1 MIFFIP
7 DLTLQLWRLLT
18 TQKPPQNTLQ
28 LLFVTK
34 VAKKMHVVDRRSIVA
49 RFYLKE
55 KGEIFWKM
63 FDQFLFF
70 SCLVYRQNLP
80 SRSVTKMQNWF
91 LSASIILSRFN
102 VFFFLILSCSCCRYF
117 PNFVHIFL
125 FFFTVIFWVILL
137 TVNLLNY
144 TLNIQRTKV
153 INVLHEKFV
162 HLYTLQS

>member
-1 MIFFIP
+1 MIFSIP

-49 RFYLKE
+49 SFYLKE

-80 SRSVTKMQNWF
+80 SGSVTKMQNWF
-91 LSASIILSRFN
+91 LSASIIISRFN
-102 VFFFLILSCSCCRYF
+102 VFFFSHFILFILSIFSQFCSYF
-117 PNFVHIFL
+117 P
-125 FFFTVIFWVILL
+125 FFFSLFCSNILGDF
-137 TVNLLNY
+137 VNC
-144 TLNIQRTKV
+144 
-153 INVLHEKFV
+153 
-162 HLYTLQS
+162 